1 VDTTLLRADLTL
13 DEIVEMEDAVE
24 SQGFSGLVERIG
36 GVATYPSIVPP
47 MASLQSFL
55 SLVAHEWLHHY
66 LFFQP
71 LGQNYWASGNLTTI
85 NETVADMAGKE
96 IGSLVY
102 QRFYNGRI
110 AEEPAPVD
118 GSGSSFDFAAEMRE
132 IRLAVDEYLEQGHV
146 AEAEAYM
153 EQKRQY
159 LAENGYYIRKLN
171 QAYFAFHGS
180 YADSPTSVSPIGP
193 LLRSVREQ
201 SASVGGFV
209 STVAQISTYAQ
220 LLEMADQGGQS

>member
-1 VDTTLLRADLTL
+1 MDTTLLRSDLTFA
-13 DEIVEMEDAVE
+13 EITAMEDDVE

-47 MASLQSFL
+47 MSSLQSFL

-96 IGSLVY
+96 IGALVY
-102 QRFYNGRI
+102 QRFYNGGA
-110 AEEPAPVD
+110 AEETAPAD

-132 IRLAVDEYLEQGHV
+132 IRLTVDDYLQAGRV
-146 AEAEAYM
+146 AEAEEYM
-153 EQKRQY
+153 EERRQY

-193 LLRSVREQ
+193 LLRNIREQ
-201 SASVGGFV
+201 TAGIGEFV
-209 STVAQISTYAQ
+209 SRVAEISTYAQ
-220 LLEMADQGGQS
+220 LLEMADEGAGS